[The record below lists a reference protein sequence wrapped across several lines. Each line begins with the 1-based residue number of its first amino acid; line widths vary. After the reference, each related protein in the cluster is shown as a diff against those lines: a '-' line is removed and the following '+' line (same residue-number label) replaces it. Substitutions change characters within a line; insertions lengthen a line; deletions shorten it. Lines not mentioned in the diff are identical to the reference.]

1 MFPWCHSQAFEPQ
14 AEPAYAVGDTVCSG
28 DCRGTV
34 VTVDAEKTTM
44 GIVWS
49 DGDEYPITYP
59 MDASYLR
66 KKMPWE

>member
-1 MFPWCHSQAFEPQ
+1 MFPWRDTQRTET
-14 AEPAYAVGDTVCSG
+14 AYAVGGIVYSG
-28 DCRGTV
+28 EYHGV
-34 VTVDAEKTTM
+34 VVAVDAEKATM

-66 KKMPWE
+66 KALPWE